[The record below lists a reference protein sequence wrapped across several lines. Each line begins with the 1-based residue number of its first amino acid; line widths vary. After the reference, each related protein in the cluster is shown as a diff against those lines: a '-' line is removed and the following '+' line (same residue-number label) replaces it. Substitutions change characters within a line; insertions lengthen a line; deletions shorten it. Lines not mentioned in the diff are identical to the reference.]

1 MSHPFFDDRRRAI
14 VVRHVY
20 IDELSVTLLWGEK
33 LEVLSDQARYVAIGL
48 AEELQVFLGVG
59 SAD

>member
-1 MSHPFFDDRRRAI
+1 M
-14 VVRHVY
+14 VRHVY